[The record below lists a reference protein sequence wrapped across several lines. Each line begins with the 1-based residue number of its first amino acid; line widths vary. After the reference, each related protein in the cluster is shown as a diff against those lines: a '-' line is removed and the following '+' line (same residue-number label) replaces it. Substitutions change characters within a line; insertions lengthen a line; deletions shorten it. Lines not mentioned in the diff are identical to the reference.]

1 MIEISSASQNSDRVK
16 VMKVRSQHK
25 HLEDAGDAVGS
36 CVSCDAD
43 DVLQLGH
50 LRRISAKPG
59 GRQLWNPVWKL

>member
-1 MIEISSASQNSDRVK
+1 MIEIISASQNSDRVK
-16 VMKVRSQHK
+16 VMKVCSQHK